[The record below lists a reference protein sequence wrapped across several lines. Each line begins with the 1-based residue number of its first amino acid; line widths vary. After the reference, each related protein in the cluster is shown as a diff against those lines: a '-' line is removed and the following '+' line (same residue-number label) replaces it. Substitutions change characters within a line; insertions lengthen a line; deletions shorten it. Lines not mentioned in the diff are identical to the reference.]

1 MPENVTILG
10 AGSWGI
16 AVARLLFNNGH
27 TVRMWE
33 FNKTD
38 CETLLKER
46 SHKTKLPGITIADGI
61 RITNDLEESVNNAD
75 YIVFA
80 LPSQKI
86 RQVCQVL
93 DPIVDSNSRY
103 INLAKGVEINTLLRM
118 SELIQSMINSANE
131 NRVATLSGPS
141 HAEEVSRD
149 IPTSVVVGSK
159 DIEFARQV
167 QELFNGRYFRVY
179 SSQDIIGVELGG
191 SLKNVIAIASGI
203 TQGLGLGDNTTG
215 ALLTRG
221 LAEISRMGVKLGADP
236 LTFAGLSGVGDL
248 ITTCCS
254 RHSRNRYVGEHIG
267 MGETLEEVL
276 DGMTMVAEG
285 VDTCRSAYAM
295 SQKYDVEMPITS
307 EVHKVLFENKPPIEA
322 VSDLMGRS
330 LKEEIWS

>member
-1 MPENVTILG
+1 MPEKVAVLG

-16 AVARLLFNNGH
+16 AVARLLFTNGH
-27 TVRMWE
+27 AVRMWE

-38 CETLLKER
+38 CDVLLRER
-46 SHKTKLPGITIADGI
+46 SHKTKLPGITIPDDI
-61 RITNDLEESVNNAD
+61 LITNDLGASIAEAD

-86 RQVCQVL
+86 RKVCESLNQ
-93 DPIVDSNSRY
+93 IVVSRSRY
-103 INLAKGVEINTLLRM
+103 INLAKGVEISTLLRM
-118 SELIQSMINSANE
+118 SELIQSMIKSAKKNS
-131 NRVATLSGPS
+131 VATLSGPS

-167 QELFNGRYFRVY
+167 QELFNGQYFRVY
-179 SSQDIIGVELGG
+179 STQDIIGVELGG

-254 RHSRNRYVGEHIG
+254 KHSRNRYVGEHIG
-267 MGETLEEVL
+267 RGETLKQVL

-322 VSDLMGRS
+322 VADLMGRS